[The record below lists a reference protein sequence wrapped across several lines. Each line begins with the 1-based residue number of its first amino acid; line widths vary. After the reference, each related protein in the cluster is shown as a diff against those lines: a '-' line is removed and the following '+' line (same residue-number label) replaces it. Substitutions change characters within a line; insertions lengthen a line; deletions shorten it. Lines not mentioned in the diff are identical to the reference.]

1 MRAEGQAHIDR
12 INAALALVRRSL
24 DWDRALRRLDEL
36 NARVEDPKLWDN
48 PKDAEAV
55 MRERRRLDASVSA
68 VNLISAEM
76 ADAVEF
82 VELGEAENDEDTIAE
97 GLASLAALAE
107 RADSDKVQA
116 LLSGEADA
124 NDAYLEVHAGAGGTE
139 SQDWAEMLQR
149 MYTRWADR
157 HGYKVELVDYHA
169 GEAAGIKSAT
179 LLIKGE
185 NAYGYAKTESGVHRL
200 VRISPYDSSAR
211 RHTSFSSVWVYP
223 VIDDNISIEIN
234 PADLKIDT
242 YRASGAGGQHVNTTD
257 SAVRITHV
265 PSGIIVASQ
274 QDRSQHKNRE
284 IAMNMLKARLYEAE
298 LARREAAAS
307 GEYQAKT
314 EIGWGHQIRSYV
326 LQPYQL
332 VKDLRTGQ
340 TSTSPDDVLDG
351 ALDPFMAAAL
361 AQRVTGD
368 KVAVEDV
375 D

>member
-1 MRAEGQAHIDR
+1 MRAEGQANIER
-12 INAALALVRRSL
+12 IEASLALVRKFL

-36 NARVEDPKLWDN
+36 NARVEDPTLWDDPRN
-48 PKDAEAV
+48 AEAV
-55 MRERRRLDASVSA
+55 MRERRRLEAA
-68 VNLISAEM
+68 VGTVNEISQEM

-82 VELGEAENDEDTIAE
+82 VEMGEAEGDDTIVSE
-97 GLASLAALAE
+97 GLSSLEALAE
-107 RADSDKVQA
+107 RADKDKVQA
-116 LLSGEADA
+116 LLAGEADG

-149 MYTRWADR
+149 MYTRWAER
-157 HGYKVELVDYHA
+157 HGYKVDLVDYHS
-169 GEAAGIKSAT
+169 GEQAGIKSCT

-223 VIDDNISIEIN
+223 VIDDDIDVEIN

-257 SAVRITHV
+257 SAVRITHQ
-265 PSGIIVASQ
+265 PTGIVVASQ
-274 QDRSQHKNRE
+274 NDRSQHKNRAT
-284 IAMNMLKARLYEAE
+284 AMNMLKARLYEKE
-298 LARREAAAS
+298 LAEREAAAS
-307 GEYQAKT
+307 GEYAAKT

-326 LQPYQL
+326 LQPYQQ
-332 VKDLRTGQ
+332 VKDLRTGVV
-340 TSTSPDDVLDG
+340 STNPTDVLDG

-361 AQRVTGD
+361 SQRVTGET
-368 KVAVEDV
+368 VEVED
-375 D
+375 DD

>member
-1 MRAEGQAHIDR
+1 
-12 INAALALVRRSL
+12 
-24 DWDRALRRLDEL
+24 
-36 NARVEDPKLWDN
+36 
-48 PKDAEAV
+48 
-55 MRERRRLDASVSA
+55 
-68 VNLISAEM
+68 
-76 ADAVEF
+76 
-82 VELGEAENDEDTIAE
+82 
-97 GLASLAALAE
+97 
-107 RADSDKVQA
+107 
-116 LLSGEADA
+116 
-124 NDAYLEVHAGAGGTE
+124 
-139 SQDWAEMLQR
+139 
-149 MYTRWADR
+149 MYTRWAER
-157 HGYKVELVDYHA
+157 HGYKVDLVDYHA

-223 VIDDNISIEIN
+223 VIDDTFEVEIN
-234 PADLKIDT
+234 PSDLKIDT

-274 QDRSQHKNRE
+274 QDRSQHKNRD

-298 LARREAAAS
+298 LAKREAAAS
-307 GEYQAKT
+307 GEYAAKT

-361 AQRVTGD
+361 AQRVTGE